1 MSPTTAVYLVNVLI
15 GIVLAVL
22 LTYHWRRGDRER
34 GMGSFTIAAWVLA
47 IADILFYLRPSLP
60 FWAARFYPTLLV
72 TIGQATMLIAAQ
84 RVVARTMS
92 RGLMVG
98 VVIVHAIAL
107 ALFLEFGAGS
117 SATRTVLNGAIWA
130 SLSFATATVLR
141 GAEDEAVRDAMAMPA
156 LVFALHGA
164 FHVLRTS
171 FALLSITSVRQTT
184 PNWIQIAG
192 DIEVSV
198 FMVSLFVGLLLGF
211 VQLHAVRLLRAEH
224 KVSELA
230 RLLPICAWCHNV
242 RTDKGYWQKIEEY
255 FADRADV
262 RLTHGICDSC
272 AAKQMADEDARLA
285 R

>member
-60 FWAARFYPTLLV
+60 FWAGRFFPTLLV

-84 RVVARTMS
+84 RVVGRTMS
-92 RGLMVG
+92 RGLMAG
-98 VVIVHAIAL
+98 VLVVHAIAL
-107 ALFLEFGAGS
+107 ALFLEFDAGL
-117 SATRTVLNGAIWA
+117 SATRTTLNGVVWA
-130 SLSFATATVLR
+130 SLSFATATILR

-156 LVFALHGA
+156 MVFALHGA

-171 FALLSITSVRQTT
+171 FAILSITSVRQST
-184 PNWIQIAG
+184 PGWIQIAG

-211 VQLHAVRLLRAEH
+211 VQLHSVRLRQAEH

-242 RTDKGYWQKIEEY
+242 RTDKGYWQRIEEY
-255 FADRADV
+255 FAGTTDV
-262 RLTHGICDSC
+262 RFTHGICDSC
-272 AAKQMADEDARLA
+272 AAKRMAEDDAQLA